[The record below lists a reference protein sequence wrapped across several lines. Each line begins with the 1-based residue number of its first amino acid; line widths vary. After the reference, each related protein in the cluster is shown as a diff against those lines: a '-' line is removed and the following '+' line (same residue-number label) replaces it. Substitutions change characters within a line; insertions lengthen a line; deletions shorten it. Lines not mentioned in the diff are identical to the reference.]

1 MATPISNNNP
11 AAIANNK
18 ASRSEERGSQA
29 HGQAGGQAEQV
40 ASAQNEVAVNVSRAA
55 EVLNQA
61 SAERGQGNIQTAEQ
75 AAAAAAQIKELF
87 QQNPANALA
96 GQAGGVSS
104 DIMDLLK
111 AG

>member
-11 AAIANNK
+11 AVIANNK
-18 ASRSEERGSQA
+18 SARPEERGSQT
-29 HGQAGGQAEQV
+29 QAQMNGPAEK
-40 ASAQNEVAVNVSRAA
+40 ASSNQNEVAVSVSRAA

-75 AAAAAAQIKELF
+75 AAAVAGQLKELF

-96 GQAGGVSS
+96 SQAGGVSS
-104 DIMDLLK
+104 DIIDLLK

>member
-11 AAIANNK
+11 AVIANNK
-18 ASRSEERGSQA
+18 SARSEERGSQA
-29 HGQAGGQAEQV
+29 QSQTSGPAEQV
-40 ASAQNEVAVNVSRAA
+40 ATESNEGAVNVSRAA

-61 SAERGQGNIQTAEQ
+61 PIERGQGNIQTAEQ
-75 AAAAAAQIKELF
+75 ASAVVSQLKDQL
-87 QQNPANALA
+87 QQNPASALA
-96 GQAGGVSS
+96 SQAGGVSS